1 MIFIINFIL
10 SSAAPVTSIDGG
22 PDIYV
27 SLKSRL
33 DPLRRITYLNWFAK
47 SSSYHHHIVIDYHH
61 HIIHLLEHEAAA
73 LRQSPLPG

>member
-33 DPLRRITYLNWFAK
+33 DPLCRIANLNCFAK
-47 SSSYHHHIVIDYHH
+47 SSSYHHHIIIYYH
-61 HIIHLLEHEAAA
+61 HIIIKSSSYHEHIIIIMIK
-73 LRQSPLPG
+73 